1 MTTRHDTLAA
11 LKDAL
16 ARIEPGV
23 MASALP
29 HFPLGLASLDEPL
42 GGGLALGA
50 IHEIFAASPSDGP
63 AATGFALALAMRATP
78 AANTVWVRQRMVD
91 IEFGRPHGPGLASL
105 GLDPGRLVL
114 VRADDAAAA
123 IRAAQDAARAGVPGT
138 VVAEIWGEP
147 KILDLTASRRL
158 SLTSG
163 AAGVT
168 VLMVRIG
175 AEPAPSAAAS
185 RWEVRA
191 APSRPLEA
199 GAPGHAAFSITLLRH
214 RAGLS
219 PRQWLVEWDRDQRRF
234 RDGSPLP
241 RHLDAVPADRKAA
254 QVGKPAGTGKVVGLR
269 RAG

>member
-1 MTTRHDTLAA
+1 MTARLDTLAA

-42 GGGLALGA
+42 GGGLTLGA
-50 IHEIFAASPSDGP
+50 IHEIFAASPADGP
-63 AATGFALALAMRATP
+63 AATGFALALAIRAAP
-78 AANTVWVRQRMVD
+78 ATRMVWVRQRMVD
-91 IEFGRPHGPGLASL
+91 VEFGRPHGPGLASL
-105 GLDPGRLVL
+105 GLDPGRIVL

-123 IRAAQDAARAGVPGT
+123 IRAAQDAARAGAPGT

-158 SLTSG
+158 SL
-163 AAGVT
+163 AAGETGVT

-214 RAGLS
+214 RAGL
-219 PRQWLVEWDRDQRRF
+219 PTRQWLVEWDSDQCRF
-234 RDGSPLP
+234 RDGSPLS
-241 RHLDAVPADRKAA
+241 RRLDAVPAGRKAA
-254 QVGKPAGTGKVVGLR
+254 PVRAPAGTGEVVGFR